1 MRFVAVLLAL
11 AALPLAGHA
20 DAQGRGRGHR
30 DQDAAYQ
37 ARQQGQILPL
47 HVIITRVRVQ
57 GAQYIGA
64 DLDPS
69 GAVYRLTFMR
79 GGDVIRVHV
88 DARTGRPLGMSR

>member
-11 AALPLAGHA
+11 AALPLAAPA
-20 DAQGRGRGHR
+20 DAQHGRGGHR

-47 HVIITRVRVQ
+47 HVILTRVRVP

-64 DLDPS
+64 DLE
-69 GAVYRLTFMR
+69 GGVYRLTFMR
-79 GGDVIRVHV
+79 GGDVVRVHV